1 MERVV
6 RTGRN
11 RVVRYDRERCLV
23 NVSQNVS
30 FIVCG
35 IVFQR
40 NSRFFFLFFSSP
52 FPYFFPRIRWKEIFE
67 SRWIPSGFPKLKNRC
82 FAGEKRKK
90 RKEKTNWREKISQ
103 AHLAHR
109 ACSKRVR
116 NVFVQYKPAESGLL
130 FTLHGIHSSPAKR
143 VKTQKSESLFVTSFD
158 VAINSFEITAGYTTI
173 YDNRRRFSL
182 ENSNFRQIAASV
194 SPRDILDYVLEYV
207 EYSISS
213 STRYLKNDTGRRRGD
228 HRWGK
233 RGKWRRAEET
243 ERKLLSKVNKQGVG
257 GGGSWEKFCN

>member
-40 NSRFFFLFFSSP
+40 NRFFFLFFSSS

-90 RKEKTNWREKISQ
+90 KKGKKQIEGKRFHRRIS
-103 AHLAHR
+103 R
-109 ACSKRVR
+109 IGRVR

-158 VAINSFEITAGYTTI
+158 VAINSFEITAGYTGPNI
-173 YDNRRRFSL
+173 RQPAPIFSRKFKFSANHGL
-182 ENSNFRQIAASV
+182 GSRSQFKRA
-194 SPRDILDYVLEYV
+194 
-207 EYSISS
+207 SS
-213 STRYLKNDTGRRRGD
+213 SFFSSWYLRLRPRLRPRVFYFFL
-228 HRWGK
+228 H
-233 RGKWRRAEET
+233 
-243 ERKLLSKVNKQGVG
+243 
-257 GGGSWEKFCN
+257 

>member
-67 SRWIPSGFPKLKNRC
+67 SRWIPSGFPKLKNQC

-90 RKEKTNWREKISQ
+90 KERKKTNWREKISQ

-158 VAINSFEITAGYTTI
+158 VAINSFEITAGYTGPNI
-173 YDNRRRFSL
+173 RQPAPIFSRKFKFPANHGL
-182 ENSNFRQIAASV
+182 GSRSQFKRA
-194 SPRDILDYVLEYV
+194 
-207 EYSISS
+207 SS
-213 STRYLKNDTGRRRGD
+213 SFFSSWYLRLSLRVRRVFYFFL
-228 HRWGK
+228 H
-233 RGKWRRAEET
+233 
-243 ERKLLSKVNKQGVG
+243 
-257 GGGSWEKFCN
+257 